1 MATKKIELPGEGTQP
16 NVLARSFREQG
27 LLMDTLQAKPHTE
40 IGKRFRG
47 ELRSAFADSHTL
59 HSQWPLTRAQMLH
72 LLTKYGNE
80 RGRKYAAA
88 ATAASKRT
96 KRTKVIAKPET
107 AE

>member
-16 NVLARSFREQG
+16 NVLARSLKEQN

-59 HSQWPLTRAQMLH
+59 HSQWPLARTQMLH
-72 LLTKYGNE
+72 LLAKYGNE
-80 RGRKYAAA
+80 RGRKYAAVAIA
-88 ATAASKRT
+88 ANKRPKRT
-96 KRTKVIAKPET
+96 TVKPET